1 MISNLTFKDESDL
14 SSINATIPTSTFEY
28 YLGSGTVTK
37 SYQLIN
43 NTNNT
48 HYGFCATPTTRTLH
62 VDPYVQYVTDSYPQR
77 IWDLHITDYN
87 STVTNQ
93 VLYLLSSIDGIYVT
107 FQVIN
112 SADQTISGVSI
123 DANREISGSDTI
135 VGQGVTGDDGT
146 VTFWLNPDFSHDFT
160 FTKDGFET
168 YETTFT
174 PTQTSYTIT
183 LGGGTEVESS
193 YFKGINRFITPT
205 NISLVNDTIYSFGF
219 RLTSS
224 FWDLDE
230 YGFNLRLING
240 TIITGDTTTI
250 SGTQLSL
257 NYNTTNQSKI
267 FMDYWWEINSTYT
280 NVTRQ
285 WIVYNTD
292 QTQWSIKTFFTD
304 LTLYMDSGLFGIDD
318 FGRYLIAFIIIF
330 LSIGIMSY
338 KYGLTSPMVITTSI
352 FLIVYF
358 LDVVVGLI
366 PPLLT
371 IGGGR
376 EVEHILTFVSGLILA
391 LFIFREVSR

>member
-1 MISNLTFKDESDL
+1 
-14 SSINATIPTSTFEY
+14 
-28 YLGSGTVTK
+28 
-37 SYQLIN
+37 
-43 NTNNT
+43 
-48 HYGFCATPTTRTLH
+48 
-62 VDPYVQYVTDSYPQR
+62 
-77 IWDLHITDYN
+77 
-87 STVTNQ
+87 
-93 VLYLLSSIDGIYVT
+93 
-107 FQVIN
+107 
-112 SADQTISGVSI
+112 
-123 DANREISGSDTI
+123 
-135 VGQGVTGDDGT
+135 
-146 VTFWLNPDFSHDFT
+146 
-160 FTKDGFET
+160 
-168 YETTFT
+168 
-174 PTQTSYTIT
+174 
-183 LGGGTEVESS
+183 
-193 YFKGINRFITPT
+193 
-205 NISLVNDTIYSFGF
+205 
-219 RLTSS
+219 
-224 FWDLDE
+224 LDE